1 MDQKF
6 EGIITENAGGFGSA
20 IAKVEL
26 HFAVEVQE
34 FGSRLYQLHVFH
46 GSPAYSNWW
55 QTGFGIIASDLS
67 LTRAKRLID
76 TLVGREGAHQFFR
89 LVSRYSGPAAGTP
102 LSLLQGDAQ

>member
-46 GSPAYSNWW
+46 GSPAHAGWW
-55 QTGFGIIASDLS
+55 QTGFGIVASS
-67 LTRAKRLID
+67 LTLTKAKRLID
-76 TLVGREGAHQFFR
+76 TLVGREGAHQFFP
-89 LVSRYSGPAAGTP
+89 LVSRYSGPASGVP
-102 LSLLQGDAQ
+102 MSLLSPDVN